1 MKKNTKIKIIVL
13 ILLLVLST
21 GCIKQ
26 AKNTKGK
33 VIINESTGQTLVSN
47 ILCQPTDKT
56 TIKAYKKSTV
66 KIEKLPECKDFKL
79 SSGKYEGLWTSFF
92 VKPLAFILLKIGQ
105 ILKSNA
111 LSLILITILIRLLI
125 FPLTKKMAMQSEL
138 MKKAQPELQKIQKKY
153 ANKKDQDSL
162 LRMQTETMA
171 VYKKYNISPASGC
184 LVSFIQLP
192 LLFAFFEAVQRTP
205 AIFEEKFL
213 ALKLGTTPSVGITSA
228 GFYSYVILMILIAFT
243 TYYSFKMSRQDMS
256 SMSSEA
262 DQMMKMMPTMMS
274 ITIIVTAMFM
284 PSGLGI
290 YWVISNAFTIFQ
302 NIAVI
307 RSKKN
312 ERA

>member
-1 MKKNTKIKIIVL
+1 MKKKTKLKIILL
-13 ILLLVLST
+13 ILLVFLST
-21 GCIKQ
+21 GCIRQ
-26 AKNTKGK
+26 AKDSKGK
-33 VIINESTGQTLVSN
+33 VVQNQSTGQTLVSN

-56 TIKAYKKSTV
+56 TIKAYKKTNV

-111 LSLILITILIRLLI
+111 LSLILVTLLIRLLI

-138 MKKAQPELQKIQKKY
+138 MKKAQPELNKIQKKY
-153 ANKKDQDSL
+153 ANKKDQDSM
-162 LRMQTETMA
+162 MQTETMA

-213 ALKLGTTPSVGITSA
+213 ALKLGTTPSVGIQTSS
-228 GFYSYVILMILIAFT
+228 FYSYLILMILIAFT
-243 TYYSFKMSRQDMS
+243 TYYTFKMTRKDMPS
-256 SMSSEA
+256 TNSEA
-262 DQMMKMMPTMMS
+262 DDMMKMMPTMMS
-274 ITIIVTAMFM
+274 GMIIITALFM

-290 YWVISNAFTIFQ
+290 YWVISNIFTIFQ
-302 NIAVI
+302 NIAVR

>member
-1 MKKNTKIKIIVL
+1 
-13 ILLLVLST
+13 
-21 GCIKQ
+21 
-26 AKNTKGK
+26 
-33 VIINESTGQTLVSN
+33 
-47 ILCQPTDKT
+47 
-56 TIKAYKKSTV
+56 
-66 KIEKLPECKDFKL
+66 
-79 SSGKYEGLWTSFF
+79 
-92 VKPLAFILLKIGQ
+92 
-105 ILKSNA
+105 
-111 LSLILITILIRLLI
+111 
-125 FPLTKKMAMQSEL
+125 MAMQSEL

-302 NIAVI
+302 NIAVR

-312 ERA
+312 GRA